1 MNLRV
6 SDHHTNGDD
15 EWEYEEITL
24 ERGGAGL
31 GFSIAGGTD
40 NPHVG
45 DNPSIYIT
53 KLIPGGAA
61 AADGRLQVN
70 DIILKVND
78 VDLID
83 IPHSVAVDAL
93 KRAGN
98 MVHLLVKRRRVSPQ
112 IVEIELIKGN
122 KGLGFSIAGGIGNQH
137 VPGDNGIYVTK
148 IMEGGAAHIDGSLEV
163 GDELIAVGDTNLEN
177 VTHEEAVATLK
188 ATTERVILTV
198 VKNAANRMYR
208 NHSRNPSP
216 LPVANIIQ
224 TQEAIRAK
232 SVTPPPL
239 NIPAEYPLESPPDDQ
254 PLPRAATVEDFTS
267 LPFAYNAKRLRRGV
281 RYWRDGDREVK
292 TQYLTLVFLGHSDAD
307 KILAAFY
314 SAVQK
319 LKLSKLLQ
327 VSMDRPFVN
336 WKFYE
341 LLQNDLKNQ
350 HNFQILCIGSCG
362 LHILNNS
369 FKHGEKATNW
379 DINSI
384 LSSLHWLFKDAPVRR
399 GDLMKLSSSEKFPL
413 KFCCHRW
420 LENVPCAERAIEIW
434 RDICKYVSKVDYGD
448 LLKVTC
454 QSCCIIAQAAKDKLI
469 TVKLNFFLSVAK
481 MLQPFSVLSQSYK
494 PLVPFLACDLFTL
507 VKNMLEHF

>member
-1 MNLRV
+1 MRQFMEFICVSASCYGVGISNTDFIEESSWWSCERSPVIKIADFSRLKERSKFLRIFWVPFKKAPPLLNSFPELYFVKQSKYIVNLKTVAKWGLPNIMNLRV

-53 KLIPGGAA
+53 KLIQGGAA

-83 IPHSVAVDAL
+83 IPHSIAVDAL

-98 MVHLLVKRRRVSPQ
+98 MVHLLVKRRRMSPQ

-148 IMEGGAAHIDGSLEV
+148 IMEGGAAHIDGRLEV

-188 ATTERVILTV
+188 ATTDRVILTV
-198 VKNAANRMYR
+198 IKNAAGRMFR

-216 LPVANIIQ
+216 LPVANIVQ

-232 SVTPPPL
+232 SITPPPL

-254 PLPRAATVEDFTS
+254 PLPRAATIEDFT
-267 LPFAYNAKRLRRGV
+267 NN
-281 RYWRDGDREVK
+281 D
-292 TQYLTLVFLGHSDAD
+292 
-307 KILAAFY
+307 
-314 SAVQK
+314 
-319 LKLSKLLQ
+319 KLLT
-327 VSMDRPFVN
+327 DLRPVYHEFEPN
-336 WKFYE
+336 TA
-341 LLQNDLKNQ
+341 DDP
-350 HNFQILCIGSCG
+350 LC
-362 LHILNNS
+362 
-369 FKHGEKATNW
+369 
-379 DINSI
+379 
-384 LSSLHWLFKDAPVRR
+384 R
-399 GDLMKLSSSEKFPL
+399 GDQCFLNILRLKCPPAGVVWKLEEWSASSGVIL
-413 KFCCHRW
+413 
-420 LENVPCAERAIEIW
+420 
-434 RDICKYVSKVDYGD
+434 
-448 LLKVTC
+448 VT
-454 QSCCIIAQAAKDKLI
+454 
-469 TVKLNFFLSVAK
+469 
-481 MLQPFSVLSQSYK
+481 
-494 PLVPFLACDLFTL
+494 
-507 VKNMLEHF
+507 